1 MAKAAKKTATS
12 PARPLWEPDQA
23 RIAGANITRFAR
35 EAITRWGLKFNSWP
49 AFHRWSVDAPEQFW
63 QSLWDFGGVIAS
75 QRGERVIAHGD
86 KMPGA
91 RFFPDA
97 KLNFAQNLLRRRDD
111 GIALVFWGED
121 RVKRQVTYAALNQ
134 QVSRVAQAL
143 ADAGVK
149 EGDRIAAYLPNMPEA
164 IVAMLAASSMGAIW
178 SSCSPDFGVQGVL
191 DRFGQIEPVVLFAVD
206 GYYYNGK
213 TIHCLDKVKAIAAG
227 LPSLKKTVI
236 VSYVDAQAD
245 TSGIAGGVGYG
256 DFTAGYWPRELTF
269 RQLPFN
275 HPLCIVYSSGT
286 TGVPKCIVHGAGGT
300 LLKHMQEHLLCCDIK
315 PGDRLFYFTTCG
327 WIMWNWNASALAS
340 GATLLLYDGS
350 PFLRNS
356 NILFD
361 LAEAEGMTLF
371 GTSARFID
379 SLRQLPLSPR
389 RTHKL
394 ASLRLILSTGSPLA
408 AESFDYVYEH
418 IKADVSLASMSGG
431 TDLMGAFAGENPI
444 MPVWRGEIQC
454 LMPGMKV
461 EVYDEDGRPLPPG
474 KKGELV
480 CSRPF
485 PSMPVGFWNDPDGK
499 AYHAAYYEK
508 FPNVW
513 AHGDWC
519 EITEHGGMV
528 IYGRSDAVLN
538 PGGVRIGTAEIYR
551 QVERVPEVLE
561 SLAIGQD
568 WPPGRHG
575 DVRVV
580 LFVRLRD
587 GLVLAPALIDKIKQQ
602 IRANT
607 TPRHVPARVVQVA
620 DIPRTRTNKIVE
632 LAVRHV
638 VHGREVKNL
647 DALANPEALEHFRN
661 RSELQA

>member
-1 MAKAAKKTATS
+1 MAKAAKKTVAP

-178 SSCSPDFGVQGVL
+178 SSCSPDFGAQGVL

-227 LPSLKKTVI
+227 LPSLKKTVV
-236 VSYVDAQAD
+236 VSYVDTQAD
-245 TSGIAGGVGYG
+245 ISGIAKGVGYG

-300 LLKHMQEHLLCCDIK
+300 LLKHLQEHQLCCDIK

-461 EVYDEDGRPLPPG
+461 EVYDEEGRPLPPG
-474 KKGELV
+474 EKGELV

-485 PSMPVGFWNDPDGK
+485 PSMPVGFWNDPGGK

>member
-227 LPSLKKTVI
+227 LPSLKKTVV
-236 VSYVDAQAD
+236 VSYVDTQAD
-245 TSGIAGGVGYG
+245 ISGIAKGVGYG

-300 LLKHMQEHLLCCDIK
+300 LLKHLQEHQLCCDIK

-461 EVYDEDGRPLPPG
+461 EVYDEEGRPLPPG

-485 PSMPVGFWNDPDGK
+485 PSMPVGFWNDPGGK